1 MISLTLI
8 GYVRTRDT
16 LTSPKKG
23 SSLYYKPLFDKRVH
37 DPSRKSGVEI
47 EKQDR
52 TLVTTAEIE
61 PEKRTSQSS
70 LYHLLVIS
78 SNHVGSCCF
87 LVITLLLCL
96 VSPRNASCKY
106 S

>member
-23 SSLYYKPLFDKRVH
+23 SSLYYKPLFVKRVH

-61 PEKRTSQSS
+61 PEKSS

-78 SNHVGSCCF
+78 SNHAGSCCF
-87 LVITLLLCL
+87 LVITLLLFL

>member
-8 GYVRTRDT
+8 GYVRTSDT
-16 LTSPKKG
+16 LVSPKKG
-23 SSLYYKPLFDKRVH
+23 SRLYYKPLFDKRVN

-61 PEKRTSQSS
+61 PTKTRHVQS
-70 LYHLLVIS
+70 IKPIID
-78 SNHVGSCCF
+78 N
-87 LVITLLLCL
+87 I
-96 VSPRNASCKY
+96 R
-106 S
+106 

>member
-8 GYVRTRDT
+8 GCVRTSDT
-16 LTSPKKG
+16 LISPQKG

-37 DPSRKSGVEI
+37 DPSQKSGVEI

-61 PEKRTSQSS
+61 PKKKERAKA
-70 LYHLLVIS
+70 
-78 SNHVGSCCF
+78 
-87 LVITLLLCL
+87 LCIIF
-96 VSPRNASCKY
+96 
-106 S
+106 